1 MEEALLKA
9 KTIIQEE
16 IKRAGLNLR
25 QLLLFGSR
33 ARGKARPDSDWD
45 FLIVVDRLP
54 ERSLRLRLET
64 RIGVRLVQERL
75 PADVLILSE
84 SQFDECKNDVGHIA
98 YYAARESIVL

>member
-1 MEEALLKA
+1 MKA

-33 ARGKARPDSDWD
+33 ARGKARPDSDRD

>member
-1 MEEALLKA
+1 MKA

-33 ARGKARPDSDWD
+33 AQGRARPDGDWD

>member
-1 MEEALLKA
+1 MRA

-16 IKRAGLNLR
+16 VEKAGLNLR

-33 ARGKARPDSDWD
+33 AQGRARPDSDWD
-45 FLIVVDRLP
+45 FLIIVDRLP
-54 ERSLRLRLET
+54 KRALRLHLEA

-98 YYAARESIVL
+98 YYAAKESIVL

>member
-1 MEEALLKA
+1 MKA

-33 ARGKARPDSDWD
+33 AQGRARPDGDWD

-54 ERSLRLRLET
+54 ERPLRLRLET

>member
-1 MEEALLKA
+1 M
-9 KTIIQEE
+9 
-16 IKRAGLNLR
+16 
-25 QLLLFGSR
+25 
-33 ARGKARPDSDWD
+33 
-45 FLIVVDRLP
+45 DRLP

>member
-1 MEEALLKA
+1 MKA

-16 IKRAGLNLR
+16 DKRAGLEFASVIA
-25 QLLLFGSR
+25 FGSR
-33 ARGKARPDSDWD
+33 TQGKARPDSDWD

-54 ERSLRLRLET
+54 ERSLPSLET